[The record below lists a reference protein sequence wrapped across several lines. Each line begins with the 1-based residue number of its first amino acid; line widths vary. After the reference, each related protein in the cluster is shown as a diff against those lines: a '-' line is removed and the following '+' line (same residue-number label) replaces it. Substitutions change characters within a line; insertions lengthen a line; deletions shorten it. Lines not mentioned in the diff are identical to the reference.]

1 MPRFGDT
8 GGDITREQLD
18 ELKTKFQLLEGDRK
32 AYFETYET
40 TKRTNEQLFRELRA
54 KNRELRQALANLQRE
69 HGTSGGS
76 GQDDEI
82 TRVSQ
87 ELNSKR
93 TAYDQ
98 LRHKVKKFTE
108 ELDLKRDQY
117 KELELEAAKVN
128 DDDSPLTRKVRCGC
142 QCLPCPSG
150 LTLTTVPGCGHEQI
164 RLLENRL
171 DKAMIK
177 YNEAQSIRKTYE
189 QIVKRLKE
197 ERVGFDNQLAAL
209 ERTLNAKKHDYE
221 ELLLLSGD
229 ANHAKEMAI
238 VELERVKQ
246 LAKADHERRVKE
258 LREKEGIVQNKLD
271 MKEKAKQREQLRRDI
286 IAEAAGDLG
295 ADEEEKLKSSLA
307 LNRMQ
312 STQIAEESA
321 AQRKKIDVYEE
332 AFRKIKEATGVSDV
346 NEVIQKIVSQED
358 QQNNLMQ
365 VCTHGCRRD
374 ISSGVRCLTV
384 CSLAPAHIGEHS
396 KDRED
401 E

>member
-1 MPRFGDT
+1 MMRRGYGDN

-69 HGTSGGS
+69 SGSNARG

-82 TRVSQ
+82 ARVSA
-87 ELNSKR
+87 ELNAKR
-93 TAYDQ
+93 TAFDQ
-98 LRHKVKKFTE
+98 LHHKVRKYTE

-117 KELELEAAKVN
+117 KELELESARVN
-128 DDDSPLTRKVRCGC
+128 DEDSPLTRK
-142 QCLPCPSG
+142 
-150 LTLTTVPGCGHEQI
+150 I

-229 ANHAKEMAI
+229 ANHAKEMAVRGVLSFMGCVSVFSI
-238 VELERVKQ
+238 
-246 LAKADHERRVKE
+246 
-258 LREKEGIVQNKLD
+258 
-271 MKEKAKQREQLRRDI
+271 
-286 IAEAAGDLG
+286 
-295 ADEEEKLKSSLA
+295 S
-307 LNRMQ
+307 
-312 STQIAEESA
+312 
-321 AQRKKIDVYEE
+321 
-332 AFRKIKEATGVSDV
+332 AFRS
-346 NEVIQKIVSQED
+346 
-358 QQNNLMQ
+358 
-365 VCTHGCRRD
+365 
-374 ISSGVRCLTV
+374 
-384 CSLAPAHIGEHS
+384 PAWLPS
-396 KDRED
+396 PTDR
-401 E
+401 